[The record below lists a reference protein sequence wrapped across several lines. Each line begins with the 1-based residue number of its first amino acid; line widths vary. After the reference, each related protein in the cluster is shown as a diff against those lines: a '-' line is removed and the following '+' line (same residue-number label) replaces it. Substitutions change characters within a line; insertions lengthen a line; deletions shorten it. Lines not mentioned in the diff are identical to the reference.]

1 MIRFD
6 IKMDDGVGLVKDE
19 KMRSEQRKR
28 TQQVLSPIQH
38 EPVKVAQQGGFL
50 DKLSNALSG
59 RGFDLD
65 EDVEK
70 YERVA
75 RYYNREHHKNFYRGY
90 EISIRDMRDHSDD
103 GILIKTID
111 KVAIQDVKLVAKNPT
126 YMMIGFTPNQEAW
139 DTYLGCQPGVVTRS
153 REGQISQHEEK
164 DLDRVGIVQRRYG
177 PKYHIISTFDS
188 FSSSNELKQDD
199 TTSKQEDGEDRSL

>member
-6 IKMDDGVGLVKDE
+6 IKMDDGGEDE

-38 EPVKVAQQGGFL
+38 EPVQAQVAQQGGFFL
-50 DKLSNALSG
+50 KLSNALSG

-65 EDVEK
+65 EDIEK
-70 YERVA
+70 YERIA
-75 RYYNREHHKNFYRGY
+75 RYYHREHCKNFYRGY
-90 EISIRDMRDHSDD
+90 AISIRDMSDHSDD

-111 KVAIQDVKLVAKNPT
+111 KATIQDVKLVAKNPN
-126 YMMIGFTPNQEAW
+126 YMLIGFTPKGEAW

-153 REGQISQHEEK
+153 REGKISQHEEK
-164 DLDRVGIVQRRYG
+164 DLDRVGIEKRRYG

-188 FSSSNELKQDD
+188 FSSPNTREQDD
-199 TTSKQEDGEDRSL
+199 TTSKQEDREDRSL